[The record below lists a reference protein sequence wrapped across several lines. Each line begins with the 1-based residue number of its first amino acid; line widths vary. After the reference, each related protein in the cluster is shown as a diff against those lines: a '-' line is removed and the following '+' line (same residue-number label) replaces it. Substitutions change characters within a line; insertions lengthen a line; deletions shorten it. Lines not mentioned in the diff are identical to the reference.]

1 MLVFTHKYGS
11 EADPWG
17 VFHQGFTSG
26 NDFGGGLVTTMR
38 QKSHPRVSFAAVS
51 EPTSSPRI
59 NESALT
65 TVLETVRRSGP
76 VTRAD
81 LVTHLGLARS
91 TVSQRVDL
99 LLERGLLRAGEPAA
113 STGGRRA
120 ETLMFNPQSGT
131 VLAAD
136 IGATHFR
143 IALADVG
150 GEIIAEDGG
159 EIEIESGPE
168 VVLEYLHAQFTTLME
183 RSGRPLDEVRALGVG
198 VPGPVEFATGTPV
211 SPPIMRGWDGYPV
224 GDWLRERYGVPAVID
239 NDVNIAARGEHQLI
253 WPHVEH
259 LLFVKVATGI
269 GCGIVASG
277 DLYRGQQ
284 GAAGDIG
291 HIRVGGRDDLIC
303 ECGNTG
309 CLETVASGRALAR
322 HARELGFD
330 ARDSRDVVALVVAQ
344 ELPVIRLVR
353 EAGRF
358 LGEVLASLVN
368 ALNPSVIVIGGAL
381 AEAHQQL
388 FAGLRETIYQ
398 RSTPLAT
405 QRLQIVPTALGTH
418 AGVHGAIALAIDEA
432 VAAPALGVNR

>member
-1 MLVFTHKYGS
+1 MG
-11 EADPWG
+11 
-17 VFHQGFTSG
+17 Q
-26 NDFGGGLVTTMR
+26 
-38 QKSHPRVSFAAVS
+38 
-51 EPTSSPRI
+51 
-59 NESALT
+59 
-65 TVLETVRRSGP
+65 
-76 VTRAD
+76 
-81 LVTHLGLARS
+81 
-91 TVSQRVDL
+91 
-99 LLERGLLRAGEPAA
+99 PAA

-120 ETLMFNPQSGT
+120 ETLVFNPLSGA

-143 IALADVG
+143 AALANLA
-150 GEIIAEDGG
+150 GETLAEDGG
-159 EIEIESGPE
+159 EIRIEAGPE
-168 VVLEYLHAQFTTLME
+168 AVLEF
-183 RSGRPLDEVRALGVG
+183 LDSRFRGLLTASDRGPEEVRAVGVG
-198 VPGPVEFATGTPV
+198 LPGPVEFATGRPV
-211 SPPIMRGWDGYPV
+211 SPPIMPGWDGYPV
-224 GDWLRERYGVPAVID
+224 ADWLRDRYGVPAVID

-253 WPHVEH
+253 WPNVEH

-277 DLYRGQQ
+277 RLYRGQQ

-291 HIRVGGRDDLIC
+291 HIRVSGRDDIIC

-309 CLETVASGRALAR
+309 CLEAVASGRALAR
-322 HARELGFD
+322 YASELGFE
-330 ARDSRDVVALVVAQ
+330 AHDSRDVVALVAAQ

-381 AEAHQQL
+381 AQAHQQL

-405 QRLQIVPTALGTH
+405 QRLEIAPTALGTR
-418 AGVHGAIALAIDEA
+418 AGVQGAIALAIDVA
-432 VAAPALGVNR
+432 VSPASLDLHVAGVA

>member
-1 MLVFTHKYGS
+1 MESPT
-11 EADPWG
+11 
-17 VFHQGFTSG
+17 
-26 NDFGGGLVTTMR
+26 
-38 QKSHPRVSFAAVS
+38 PR
-51 EPTSSPRI
+51 PRA
-59 NESALT
+59 NPSALT
-65 TVLETVRRSGP
+65 AILDTVRVEGPLTRSELG
-76 VTRAD
+76 TR
-81 LVTHLGLARS
+81 LGLARS

-99 LLERGLLRAGEPAA
+99 LVDRGLLRMGEPAA

-120 ETLMFNPQSGT
+120 ETLVFNPLSGT

-136 IGATHFR
+136 IGATHYR
-143 IALADVG
+143 VALASLS
-150 GEIIAEDGG
+150 GEILAEDGG
-159 EIEIESGPE
+159 EIQIETGPDAVLEHLDERFRALLAQAGRGPE
-168 VVLEYLHAQFTTLME
+168 
-183 RSGRPLDEVRALGVG
+183 EVRALGVG
-198 VPGPVEFATGTPV
+198 LPGPVEFATGRPV
-211 SPPIMRGWDGYPV
+211 SPPIMPGWDGYPV
-224 GDWLRERYGVPAVID
+224 GDRLRERFGVPAVID
-239 NDVNIAARGEHQLI
+239 NDVNIAARGEHQLV

-277 DLYRGQQ
+277 RLYRGQQ

-291 HIRVGGRDDLIC
+291 HIRVSGRDDIIC

-309 CLETVASGRALAR
+309 CLEAVASGRALAR
-322 HARELGFD
+322 HATELGFD
-330 ARDSRDVVALVVAQ
+330 ARDSRDVVALVAAQ

-358 LGEVLASLVN
+358 LGEVLASVVN

-405 QRLQIVPTALGTH
+405 QRLEIAPTALGTH

-432 VAAPALGVNR
+432 MSPDTLDLQVVGIA